1 MAVTCQAILKEQLTL
16 AGLSFE
22 SVRFGEIELKK
33 DITAIEL
40 KKLNEALI
48 KNDYPVRIWNIL
60 LNFDYQTNSNINE
73 NIRVQQYLSHRG
85 IVRGVFAQNE
95 GIKRNNV

>member
-1 MAVTCQAILKEQLTL
+1 MLIGKSIYLQISKELVDIRNFF
-16 AGLSFE
+16 AE
-22 SVRFGEIELKK
+22 SEI
-33 DITAIEL
+33 IF
-40 KKLNEALI
+40 
-48 KNDYPVRIWNIL
+48 NDYPVRIWNIL